1 VATVVALLESGMIAL
16 VLAAVIGVLA
26 FGLFYVTDALERGLD
41 RPGPGFA
48 PRPAPPALVVIPD
61 PIDVGEPVLETA

>member
-1 VATVVALLESGMIAL
+1 VATVGALLESGMIAL
-16 VLAAVIGVLA
+16 VLAAVIGLLA

-41 RPGPGFA
+41 RPAPGLA
-48 PRPAPPALVVIPD
+48 PRPAPPALVVVTD